1 MRFLAPVVALVA
13 GAALLVPAAATA
25 AVSPPRPTG
34 DAPVGFTR
42 ITLTDTHR
50 TERLA
55 AGAGPRLIPLRVWY
69 PASSTGAAPGE
80 IFTTAEREAFESG
93 FGLPGSSPPAL
104 TAPSAPSSG
113 SSGCRLTRASPPC
126 GGTSMRRIPS
136 SA

>member
-50 TERLA
+50 TERLV
-55 AGAGPRLIPLRVWY
+55 AGGGP
-69 PASSTGAAPGE
+69 A
-80 IFTTAEREAFESG
+80 
-93 FGLPGSSPPAL
+93 
-104 TAPSAPSSG
+104 
-113 SSGCRLTRASPPC
+113 
-126 GGTSMRRIPS
+126 
-136 SA
+136 